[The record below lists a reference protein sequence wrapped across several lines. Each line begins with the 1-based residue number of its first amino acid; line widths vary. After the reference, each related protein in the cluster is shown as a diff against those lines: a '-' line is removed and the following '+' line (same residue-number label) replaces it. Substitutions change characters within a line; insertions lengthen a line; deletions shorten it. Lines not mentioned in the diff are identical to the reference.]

1 MTSKEK
7 TLTEGGG
14 LRAGRIMSQF
24 EGWKVTLVISLAP
37 LVRWSVAAKQLLQR
51 TINAFGLPWS

>member
-7 TLTEGGG
+7 AFAEDGG
-14 LRAGRIMSQF
+14 LRAGRIMSHF
-24 EGWKVTLVISLAP
+24 EGWKVTLVIVLAP

-51 TINAFGLPWS
+51 TVNAFGLP